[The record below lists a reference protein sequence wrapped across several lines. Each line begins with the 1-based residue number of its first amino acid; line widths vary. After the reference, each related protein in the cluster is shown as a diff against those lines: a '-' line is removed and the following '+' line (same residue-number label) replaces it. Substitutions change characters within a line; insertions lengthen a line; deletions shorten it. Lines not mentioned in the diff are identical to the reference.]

1 MRPQAPR
8 RGARKG
14 DPLCRSPS
22 VAPAAV
28 NREQLP
34 SNSRRAQHD
43 FRPRP
48 PYCETISRCR
58 PGQQGNESG
67 AVITK
72 DPNHA
77 SLRRLNGKA
86 PHTRPFDRDKPFPKR
101 LYQLITDVVASTSM
115 IAHCTLQ
122 ENRTNA
128 LFTSLIASMT
138 AYIAASAADDRPPSS
153 YSKLTRDQLPPG
165 VASNERTQLGIF
177 ETDS

>member
-1 MRPQAPR
+1 MQVHAASTAR
-8 RGARKG
+8 RR
-14 DPLCRSPS
+14 
-22 VAPAAV
+22 
-28 NREQLP
+28 
-34 SNSRRAQHD
+34 
-43 FRPRP
+43 
-48 PYCETISRCR
+48 
-58 PGQQGNESG
+58 
-67 AVITK
+67 
-72 DPNHA
+72 
-77 SLRRLNGKA
+77 
-86 PHTRPFDRDKPFPKR
+86 TRPFDRDKPVSKH
-101 LYQLITDVVASTSM
+101 LYELITDVVASTST